1 MPKLTWICV
10 LLTLCVFSF
19 TACFGARDDSSSS
32 MAPSSSSSGMMSDAM
47 SDASGAMSDAKS
59 GMSGAMSD
67 AKSAA
72 SGAMSD
78 VRSNA
83 SSMMDNA
90 TSSMS
95 SAMSDASKAAAAE
108 AESEWALRLVS
119 AESPLPEGFSVE
131 TRAIPGYENREFD
144 VRAADALE
152 AMLRDAEAAGC
163 KLYLVSAYRSMER
176 QDALFRRK
184 TAAFMEEGFP
194 QEEAEKQ
201 AARYVARPGT
211 SEHNLG
217 LAADIVSANWYAS
230 NTDLT
235 TAFADTPHYEWL
247 REHCAEYGFIERY
260 PEGKEGVTGVTY
272 EPWHFR
278 YVGKEAAEAIMSGGS
293 TLEEYLAA

>member
-1 MPKLTWICV
+1 M
-10 LLTLCVFSF
+10 
-19 TACFGARDDSSSS
+19 
-32 MAPSSSSSGMMSDAM
+32 
-47 SDASGAMSDAKS
+47 
-59 GMSGAMSD
+59 
-67 AKSAA
+67 
-72 SGAMSD
+72 
-78 VRSNA
+78 
-83 SSMMDNA
+83 
-90 TSSMS
+90 
-95 SAMSDASKAAAAE
+95 
-108 AESEWALRLVS
+108 
-119 AESPLPEGFSVE
+119 
-131 TRAIPGYENREFD
+131 
-144 VRAADALE
+144 
-152 AMLRDAEAAGC
+152 
-163 KLYLVSAYRSMER
+163 SAYRR
-176 QDALFRRK
+176 VRGKDAFFRRK
-184 TAAFMEEGFP
+184 TAPYMEEGFP